1 MIPLMLN
8 PNYLVMIDIIIDI
21 YNQLT
26 DFYQYFFGVPE
37 GFGDNGYRR
46 HGEGKLGIYRCCVQ
60 P

>member
-1 MIPLMLN
+1 MLN